1 MGDPPNELLP
11 RAVASQPTEILFNY
25 LSIVGGK
32 FLTDLLQ
39 GFLALRGGQITP
51 ALFTTNV
58 AGRYITGSS
67 RSAGIRIIRWVTAT
81 GLTSP
86 AATRS
91 RTRRTFQ
98 LFDHA
103 IELGDNVVLLS
114 ENAST
119 RTTKIEPPLNVVH
132 QARNFIE
139 RVGF

>member
-58 AGRYITGSS
+58 AGRCITGSS
-67 RSAGIRIIRWVTAT
+67 RSAGIRIIRWVTT

-91 RTRRTFQ
+91 RTRRIFQ

-103 IELGDNVVLLS
+103 IELGDNVVLFS